1 MADVRAWAAY
11 GARQALAPYELDL
24 GPLGAEEVEVTVEHC
39 GLCHSDLSVIDDAWG
54 NARYPL
60 VPGHEIVGRVKAMGA
75 QAKGLTVG
83 QRVGIGWTAASCMH
97 CRQCLSGHQHLCA
110 QAVPTIVGH
119 AGGFAEVVRAHWAWA
134 VPLPDALDAAA
145 AGPLLCAGVTV
156 FAPLAAF
163 DIAPT
168 SRVGIVGIGGLG
180 HVALQFA
187 AAWGC
192 EVVAMTS
199 SPSKGKDA
207 LAFGAHQVVSSKDP
221 ESLRALRR
229 SLDLILVTANA
240 PLDWDAIF
248 EALAPEGRLHVVG
261 VVPQPIPVAAFNL
274 ISGQRSMSGSPGGSP
289 VMIAR
294 MLDFAARHGVAP
306 EIERFPMTRANDALA
321 HVRAGRAHYRV
332 VLDADFAA
340 RVRSIAA

>member
-1 MADVRAWAAY
+1 MANVRAWAAY
-11 GARQALAPYELDL
+11 GPKQALAPFELDL
-24 GPLGAEEVEVTVEHC
+24 GPLGAEEVEVAVERC
-39 GLCHSDLSVIDDAWG
+39 GLCYSDLSVIDDEWHKAT
-54 NARYPL
+54 YPL
-60 VPGHEIVGRVKAMGA
+60 VPGHEVVGRVKAMGA

-83 QRVGIGWTAASCMH
+83 QRVGVGWMAVSCMH
-97 CRQCLSGHQHLCA
+97 CRQCLSGQHHLCA
-110 QAVPTIVGH
+110 QAVPTILGH

-134 VPLPDALDAAA
+134 VPVPDALDAVA

-168 SRVGIVGIGGLG
+168 SRIGILGIGGLG
-180 HVALQFA
+180 HLAIQFA

-199 SPSKGKDA
+199 NPSKAEDA
-207 LAFGAHQVVSSKDP
+207 KAFGAHQVVSSTDP
-221 ESLRALRR
+221 EALRALRGT
-229 SLDLILVTANA
+229 LDLILVTANA

-248 EALAPEGRLHVVG
+248 AALAPRGGLHIVG
-261 VVPQPIPVAAFNL
+261 VVPRPIPVSAFNL
-274 ISGQRSMSGSPGGSP
+274 IAGQRRMSGSPSGSP

-294 MLDFAARHGVAP
+294 MLDFAERHGIAP
-306 EIERFPMTRANDALA
+306 LLERFPMTRVNEALA
-321 HVRAGRAHYRV
+321 RLRAGRAHYRI

-340 RVRSIAA
+340 QVQPVAA